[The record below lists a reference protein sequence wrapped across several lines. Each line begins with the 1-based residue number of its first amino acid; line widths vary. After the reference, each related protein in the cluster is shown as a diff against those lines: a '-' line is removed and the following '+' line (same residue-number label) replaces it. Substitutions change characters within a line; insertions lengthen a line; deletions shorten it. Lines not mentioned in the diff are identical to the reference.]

1 LCRHP
6 DYDKQQQ
13 LQQQECGAEGAAAGW
28 RDKTKT
34 YAAYVTA
41 DLAFRQSSPPAA
53 SAAAAASVQLA
64 GDTTTFYTLD
74 DEATARLDAVHQQAV
89 DQHDVQTLSS
99 NRPRR
104 TASKT

>member
-1 LCRHP
+1 MCRHP

-28 RDKTKT
+28 RDKT

-104 TASKT
+104 TASKA